1 MDAELRIALTEI
13 KEEISGVKNELTDF
27 KKEVRNEFADVRG
40 ELTDF
45 KKEVRNEF
53 AGVQSEFA
61 DVKSEFADV
70 KSEFADVQSEFT
82 NVRGELTSVE
92 SRLGKRI
99 DSVEGE
105 VKEIR
110 LILENEIRPDIQKI
124 ADGYALLE
132 DRMDRRDE
140 EERQYR
146 RSIDLRIGALVN
158 QKAN

>member
-1 MDAELRIALTEI
+1 MDTGLRTALIEI

-27 KKEVRNEFADVRG
+27 KKEVRNEFTDVRG
-40 ELTDF
+40 EIAGVKGELADF

-53 AGVQSEFA
+53 A
-61 DVKSEFADV
+61 DVRGEISDV
-70 KSEFADVQSEFT
+70 RGEITD
-82 NVRGELTSVE
+82 VRGELTSVE

-110 LILENEIRPDIQKI
+110 LILENEIRPDIRKI

-132 DRMDRRDE
+132 ERMDRRDE